1 MNPFHFV
8 PLPPNGPQALP
19 PDIFSE
25 PRYEGCIE
33 YSIEVKTA
41 LHLTGK
47 TTRNGNHFEK
57 KCFYE
62 NYGQKVIP
70 GSSVRGMLAA
80 FIEAVTGSDL
90 RIFNRGD
97 QEVSGRRLYGKHYDE
112 ANAKNCRHV
121 GFLLAA
127 PNHRLPE
134 KTQTDTYIHAG
145 TSKTRQFHECHD
157 TLPPSFGMDTVE
169 DAARFLFG
177 YVNAR
182 SEENR
187 PSAGR
192 LFFEDVIVLNGIH
205 LVTMP
210 AWDLKQDAIMG
221 GPNPRANTAWY
232 FTPNSVPR
240 LRNVPNPKNPKKPN
254 RVWEVLA
261 DKVRGRK
268 FYFHQDPSNC
278 HKKYEEWKDWVL
290 TKNKK
295 ETAMV
300 EYHVEAIPAGATIQK
315 GRIYFVDLPVSLL
328 SLVAWAIALD
338 NDMAHKLGG
347 LKPFGFG
354 SVKLQITGITF
365 RAANDLFAVQQQNPG
380 LGAARREDLL
390 FGPAYQSLKRIL
402 HWPSPTEMSHYLFT
416 YPPFNRH
423 GATKEEKGFAQVAN
437 DSTPPKPGNSNK
449 KTMFFDDYQQNAGN
463 YPVVSGGVAL

>member
-8 PLPPNGPQALP
+8 PLPPDGPQALP
-19 PDIFSE
+19 PDIFGE

-41 LHLTGK
+41 LHITGK
-47 TTRNGNHFEK
+47 TTRNGNHFDK
-57 KCFYE
+57 KYFYE

-97 QEVSGRRLYGKHYDE
+97 EEASGRRLYGKHYDE

-187 PSAGR
+187 PAAGR
-192 LFFEDVIVLNGIH
+192 LFFEDI
-205 LVTMP
+205 LVPQNTTLVPKP
-210 AWDLKQDAIMG
+210 AWDLNSRAIMG

-232 FTPNSVPR
+232 FTPGTPR
-240 LRNVPNPKNPKKPN
+240 HRPAYN
-254 RVWEVLA
+254 VWEIIA
-261 DKVRGRK
+261 DKIRGRK
-268 FYFHQDPSNC
+268 FYFHQDPMRC
-278 HKKYEEWKDWVL
+278 YEAYRRWTEWVL
-290 TKNKK
+290 MPRSNK
-295 ETAMV
+295 TAMV
-300 EYHVEAIPAGATIQK
+300 EYNVQAIDSGQVIPN
-315 GRIYFVDLPVSLL
+315 GRIYFVDMPYSLL

-354 SVKLQITGITF
+354 SVKLQITGLTF
-365 RAANDLFAVQQQNPG
+365 RPVGNPFASVQSGLKGRVDGRLLYNAA
-380 LGAARREDLL
+380 
-390 FGPAYQSLKRIL
+390 YLKLQRIL
-402 HWPSPTEMSHYLFT
+402 HWPSAVEMPQFLFS
-416 YPPFNRH
+416 YPPFRPN
-423 GATKEEKGFAQVAN
+423 GTTSAEKGFAQLAN
-437 DSTPPKPGNSNK
+437 EPMGCPPTPASSRKL
-449 KTMFFDDYQQNAGN
+449 TMFFDQYQQNAGN
-463 YPVVSGGVAL
+463 YPVVSGGTTL